1 MKRIA
6 APKVNLGEEKSKA
19 EFLGLG
25 GVGAKGKTT
34 ERDRRKKRRGRTG
47 EIRNEEETDKK
58 K

>member
-6 APKVNLGEEKSKA
+6 APKVNLGEEKSKD
-19 EFLGLG
+19 ESLGRG

-34 ERDRRKKRRGRTG
+34 EGDRRKKRRGRTG